1 MGLPFLVFMVVG
13 TWMWAKVLQ
22 PKMDRQ
28 TGGGAAAGR
37 DRAGV
42 PAADP
47 ALDGGVVRPVDPLK
61 KKSNMHTSG
70 AAPPAKKRMTTL
82 EEEYEKT
89 QAVWQDDYTNKRVP
103 RTPEQ
108 EAKRTH

>member
-28 TGGGAAAGR
+28 TGSAAASR
-37 DRAGV
+37 DR
-42 PAADP
+42 PIPADP
-47 ALDGGVVRPVDPLK
+47 AQAGVARAVDPNK

-70 AAPPAKKRMTTL
+70 AAPPAVTAKRRMTTL
-82 EEEYEKT
+82 EEEYEKA
-89 QAVWQDDYTNKRVP
+89 QAVWQDDYENKRVP

>member
-1 MGLPFLVFMVVG
+1 MGLPFLVFMVAG
-13 TWMWAKVLQ
+13 TWMGAKLLQ
-22 PKMDRQ
+22 PKMDQ
-28 TGGGAAAGR
+28 HTGNRDRGATTAAG
-37 DRAGV
+37 DTAGGSS
-42 PAADP
+42 AA
-47 ALDGGVVRPVDPLK
+47 RPVDPHK

-70 AAPPAKKRMTTL
+70 AAPPPKRRLTTL

-89 QAVWQDDYTNKRVP
+89 QAVWQDDFTNKRVP